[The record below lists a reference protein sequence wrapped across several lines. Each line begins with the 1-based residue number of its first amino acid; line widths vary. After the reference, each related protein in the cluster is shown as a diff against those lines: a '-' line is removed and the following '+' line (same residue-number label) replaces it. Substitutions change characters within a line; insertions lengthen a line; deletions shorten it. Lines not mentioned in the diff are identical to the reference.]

1 MASNQPKRTYQK
13 NNSYQTAFT
22 KAQDKMIEECRI
34 PPEDVDDIA
43 TNMQYLVNWRGYKL
57 DIDVSD
63 DTIEIVENGKTFK
76 FSKSRFLLNRVFVKQ
91 LAYAYQNTIGDAF
104 IRIKQNYKDN
114 TIYSI
119 FINKRRY

>member
-13 NNSYQTAFT
+13 NNSYQKAFAQ
-22 KAQDKMIEECRI
+22 AQDNLIEECQI

-43 TNMQYLVNWRGYKL
+43 TNMQYLVGWRGYKL

-91 LAYAYQNTIGDAF
+91 LADAYQNTIGDAF
-104 IRIKQNYKDN
+104 ITIKQNYKDN
-114 TIYSI
+114 TLYRI